1 MNMLPPTILG
11 NYNRVYGFLTT
22 HNLDEI
28 YIPAEF
34 GETLNIYLDATKAK
48 NHLGWTPTIS
58 LDWGLV
64 EVIDYFRANKPLL
77 VR

>member
-34 GETLNIYLDATKAK
+34 GETRNIYLDATKAK
-48 NHLGWTPTIS
+48 NHLGWTPIS
-58 LDWGLV
+58 LDWGVV